1 MDGGVC
7 PYDFLLYNVTMSQ
20 IKPVHHCLIN
30 ILFKSQLFVLYV
42 FHFNFPILR
51 DVSNGER
58 EY

>member
-7 PYDFLLYNVTMSQ
+7 PYGFLLYNVTMSQ
-20 IKPVHHCLIN
+20 IKPVYHCLIN